1 MTIPNMFSRTATPAR
16 RDHSA
21 AAIVIMM
28 VLVFA
33 PVIGMHVAAVAFD
46 SDAASAT
53 NSWAADGLA
62 TLLRL
67 GHGSPG

>member
-1 MTIPNMFSRTATPAR
+1 MTLRNKFSRAAAPAR

-28 VLVFA
+28 LLVFA
-33 PVIGMHVAAVAFD
+33 PVLGMHIAAVAFD
-46 SDAASAT
+46 SDSAPVT
-53 NSWAADGLA
+53 KSWAADGIA

>member
-1 MTIPNMFSRTATPAR
+1 MTLPHNISRAAAPAR

-28 VLVFA
+28 LLVFA
-33 PVIGMHVAAVAFD
+33 PVLGMHIAAVAFG
-46 SDAASAT
+46 SDAASVT
-53 NSWAADGLA
+53 TSWAADGIA